1 MDENLNEI
9 TDKIIKMSGLDIF
22 KNTRVTEY
30 VELRS
35 FVCYIFRKNM
45 HMTLIDI
52 AKFFQSKGKSMDHAT
67 VIHAIKKYPIY
78 IKKNKRLQAIASC
91 FKLKNE
97 EDINYNEVDVIY
109 HLQKQNKKVT
119 NLNYQLKIKLQD
131 LNYKKKKFT
140 TDEERI
146 LSLVEGL
153 PKTQIKEVLDRIDLL
168 KQSWA
173 WKSKEIEN
181 RCEIIE
187 SSDGLSDRA
196 Y

>member
-1 MDENLNEI
+1 
-9 TDKIIKMSGLDIF
+9 
-22 KNTRVTEY
+22 
-30 VELRS
+30 
-35 FVCYIFRKNM
+35 
-45 HMTLIDI
+45 MTLIDI